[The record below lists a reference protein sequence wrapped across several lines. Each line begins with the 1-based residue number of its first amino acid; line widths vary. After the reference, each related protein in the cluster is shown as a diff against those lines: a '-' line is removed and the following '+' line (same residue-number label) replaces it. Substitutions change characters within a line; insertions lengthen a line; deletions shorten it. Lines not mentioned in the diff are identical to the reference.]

1 MSDRFMKYYDAK
13 PHWNT
18 PVIIESHIN
27 GLRTKDHNPNTP
39 IGHEEVA
46 AEVIKCWEAGACAI
60 HLHNSSIHLGGEEAY
75 EDYMRTMRP
84 VVSLHP
90 DVFWYGTGTSAI
102 SDVLSGNE
110 HVELLKQREGVS
122 LSCIDCGS
130 ANLPFEA
137 DEHGNIT
144 GVTYAVPFDVLNRQV
159 GSCIRNEIGMI
170 WGIYEPGYLRT
181 ALQYIKR
188 GRVSKGSSMDFYFF
202 GDYGSVALSPVNTN
216 GVPPAIESLYFY
228 LDLMGDC
235 DLPWFVSIWGEG
247 GMDTRPF
254 IRRVIELGG
263 HVKTGLELFY
273 DPDRNPTNVELLQ
286 EAREIARET
295 GRPLARQDETKSI
308 LGLAHT
314 K

>member
-1 MSDRFMKYYDAK
+1 MSGKLRQLYDTK
-13 PHWNT
+13 PCWDT

-27 GLRTKDHNPNTP
+27 GLRTKEHNPNTP

-46 AEVIKCWEAGACAI
+46 AETIKCWEAGACAI
-60 HLHNSSIHLGGEEAY
+60 HLHNSGIHMGGEEAY
-75 EDYMRTMRP
+75 EDYMLTMRP
-84 VVSLHP
+84 VMEKYP
-90 DVFWYGTGTSAI
+90 DIFWYSTGTSAT

-110 HVELLKQREGVS
+110 HVELLKQREGVC

-130 ANLPFEA
+130 ANLPFA
-137 DEHGNIT
+137 IDEKGNIL

-159 GSCIRNEIGMI
+159 ESCIKHEIGMI

-188 GRVSKGSSMDFYFF
+188 GRVTKGSSIDFYFF
-202 GDYGSVALSPVNTN
+202 GDYGSVALPPVNTN
-216 GVPPAIESLYFY
+216 GVPPTLESLYFY

-235 DLPWFVSIWGEG
+235 GLPWFISIWGEG
-247 GMDTRPF
+247 NIDTRPF
-254 IRRVIELGG
+254 IKRVIELGG

-273 DPDRNPTNVELLQ
+273 DPNRNPTNVELLQ
-286 EAREIARET
+286 EAQEIAREV
-295 GRPLARQDETKSI
+295 GRPLASSDEARSI
-308 LGLAHT
+308 LGF